1 MRDIARKYTDRELHK
16 LTKELERVYS
26 RALSE
31 TKDTWNR
38 FAAKHEA
45 KANELWKAVKAAEA
59 TGDKA
64 AIAET
69 KSAYRSFLQKTTF
82 GNARYKQTVDEIST
96 RLAHI
101 DQQTWRTVNRLLPDI
116 YAKNY
121 NSLKLP
127 EHYVLKI
134 VDPNTVTNLALKDI
148 QLLKDTR
155 WNIKRLNAE
164 ILQGIMQG
172 ESMDKIG
179 MRLRPFVGGNKAAA
193 LRNARTA
200 VTSAENAGK
209 LDSMA
214 DAEGKYGIVYKKRW
228 VATHDNR
235 TRDSHA
241 AIDGEEVFLDESF
254 SNGCDYPADP
264 KGEPEET
271 FNCRCT
277 MNRVLWGIYQADGSF
292 KRIYE

>member
-1 MRDIARKYTDRELHK
+1 MRDVAREYTDRELHK
-16 LTKELERVYS
+16 LTKELERVYN

-31 TKDTWNR
+31 TQAKWNK
-38 FAAKHEA
+38 FIAKHEA
-45 KANELWKAVKAAEA
+45 KANELWQAVQSAKNAGDAKTLAEAKAAY
-59 TGDKA
+59 TN
-64 AIAET
+64 
-69 KSAYRSFLQKTTF
+69 YLQKTTF
-82 GNARYKQTVDEIST
+82 GSAKYKQTVDEIAT

-101 DQQTWRTVNRLLPDI
+101 DQQTYRTVNRLLPDI

-121 NSLKLP
+121 NSLQLP

-148 QLLKDTR
+148 KLLKDVR
-155 WNIKRLNAE
+155 WNTKRLNAE

-172 ESMDKIG
+172 ESMDKIA

-200 VTSAENAGK
+200 VTSAENAGRM
-209 LDSMA
+209 DSMLE
-214 DAEGKYGIVYKKRW
+214 AERELGLIYKKQW
-228 VATHDNR
+228 VATNDDR

-241 AIDGEEVFLDESF
+241 EMNGETVDADDEF
-254 SNGCDYPADP
+254 SNGCAYPGDP
-264 KGEPEET
+264 AGEPEEV

-277 MNRVLWGIYQADGSF
+277 MNRVLWGIVQADGRV
-292 KRIYE
+292 KRV